1 MGLIPRVGTT
11 DGADEVLMALVML
24 VLELSELELELSVE
38 DFEDDSERLEEV
50 ELLV

>member
-1 MGLIPRVGTT
+1 MGLIPRVGAT
-11 DGADEVLMALVML
+11 DGADEVLMVLVML